1 MAALS
6 RTTETTATRVH
17 LRVVEPGRRTTLRQ
31 IARARTRRE
40 HLERLQL
47 VACSRARPAVF
58 AYWSAALLHDLP
70 MLNAPPSTVHILA
83 AGPAGSADR
92 GVVAHPRTPELRPQR
107 RHGLR
112 VTSPAQT
119 VAHLAGRTSF
129 VEGVV
134 IADHALAAGAF
145 DERAPLA
152 TRAEIVGAA
161 EHLVD
166 PGERSRAL
174 AVARFADGRAES
186 PLESVSRATM
196 ALAGAPPPELQVPL
210 HDLNG
215 LVGRLDFCWPALGLA
230 GEADGAEKLLH
241 PAFNR
246 SRGGWDVLAA
256 RAERERRIE
265 AAGLRVLRWRWETG
279 RRVDRMAAFLA
290 NEGVPLDAKSRLAEL
305 GLRP

>member
-1 MAALS
+1 MTALS

-40 HLERLQL
+40 QLERLQL
-47 VACSRARPAVF
+47 FARTRARPSVF
-58 AYWSAALLHDLP
+58 AYWSAALIHDLP
-70 MLNAPPSTVHILA
+70 MLNAPPPTVHILA
-83 AGPAGSADR
+83 AGPVGTADR
-92 GVVAHPRTPELRPQR
+92 GVVAHPRTPRQQHQCH
-107 RHGLR
+107 HGLQ

-145 DERAPLA
+145 DERTPLA
-152 TRAEIVGAA
+152 TRAQITEAA
-161 EHLVD
+161 ECLAD

-210 HDLNG
+210 RDRNG
-215 LVGRLDFCWPALGLA
+215 LVARLDFCWPALGLA

-256 RAERERRIE
+256 RTRREQRIE
-265 AAGLRVLRWRWETG
+265 AIGLRVLRWRWETG
-279 RRVDRMAAFLA
+279 RRVDRMRAFLA
-290 NEGVPLDAKSRLAEL
+290 SEGVPLDPGARLAEL